1 MARPE
6 LLEFNVLSVNRATHK
21 VGALCCSLEVL

>member
-1 MARPE
+1 MAMPE
-6 LLEFNVLSVNRATHK
+6 LLEFNVFTANRATHK